1 MLFNFQ
7 KIVKKN
13 RRPALSVAI
22 YFLIS
27 LGIWGDKASVKV
39 KISWSYENISEKI
52 ELFEYN
58 PASQL
63 NLWATGEKKTEK
75 ELPISKK
82 ISSSQFISA
91 PGENYRF
98 VLVMK
103 NTSSEK
109 KYFFAAPHIAQPG
122 GYSLGFKFKCLCVN
136 MVYNVSPGMYW
147 YRVVELRISPAVKS
161 GEIDF
166 HHQITGLSEPES
178 QEYMKSFYEQMN
190 EDNRMPNM

>member
-1 MLFNFQ
+1 F
-7 KIVKKN
+7 
-13 RRPALSVAI
+13 S
-22 YFLIS
+22 
-27 LGIWGDKASVKV
+27 IWGDKASVKV

-82 ISSSQFISA
+82 ISGSQFIST